1 MQIMRRILSLLMMI
15 SFGLLFI
22 TNFTQAQKSKAPK
35 KAIKEP
41 TKKNPVVMQIGPEI
55 VTFSGLE
62 QAYKRNMNR
71 KNVNLSEVKKDSVL
85 DFVRLYTNYRLK
97 VLDAFGRKLD
107 QDSSV
112 KADIEQNRK
121 LLADNYLY
129 EKKIVESTIDQML
142 LRRKRELQ
150 VGIIF
155 VERLIDTVKSWQKAE
170 RLLSIVKAGADF
182 ERIAR
187 DSSEDRETGN
197 KGGLLPYIT
206 SGRILRA
213 VEDAAYA
220 TPAGQVHP
228 SIIIGRGGYFIV
240 KTLKNESRI
249 KVKASHILS
258 FMSSS
263 EDSLKA
269 SAKADSLLMLLKSGA
284 SFEALAKEN
293 SDDASSKEKSGS
305 LGGWYTR
312 SKGMEGGSGD
322 VLHPAFES
330 ALYTLKDGETSGKV
344 WTDYG
349 VHIIKRDS
357 TKEIDLDED
366 RDALKKEYK
375 RIYFE
380 EDKRRF
386 LDSLKTSLGWGI
398 DLASLKQLTSMSDTM
413 KIMADTNTFKKVQSD
428 IKSLPLYNVKG
439 QGIITIGDL
448 LDSVKKQEYRT
459 ITANTLGITRAL
471 DKMTDPKCLK
481 LVTAPLE
488 NEYPEFGILMR
499 EFRDG
504 ILLFKV
510 EEQEVWSKLKFD
522 SSSAR
527 SYWDTTKTKYKTDVK
542 YDISE
547 IYVASDS
554 TAKKLRE
561 RLNAGESFETLAS
574 QFTERPGFKEKKGRY
589 SLQSVKE
596 NKLAALIE
604 KQKTVAGGI
613 LGPEEFERGYV
624 LLLVNEIAQ
633 PREKKFEEAIPDFAP
648 AYQDMV
654 QKKLT
659 EDWLTRIKTQYPVTI
674 QTKVL
679 ESMLKK

>member
-1 MQIMRRILSLLMMI
+1 MRRMLSLLMI
-15 SFGLLFI
+15 TSFGLLFI
-22 TNFTQAQKSKAPK
+22 TNYTQAQKSKAPK
-35 KAIKEP
+35 KAAKEP
-41 TKKNPVVMQIGPEI
+41 VQKNPVVMQIGPEK
-55 VTFSGLE
+55 VTFSDLE
-62 QAYKRNMNR
+62 QAFKRNMNR
-71 KNVNLSEVKKDSVL
+71 KNIKLSEVKKDSVL

-107 QDSSV
+107 QDSAV

-121 LLADNYLY
+121 LLADNYLF
-129 EKKIVESTIDQML
+129 EKKIVEPTIDQML
-142 LRRKRELQ
+142 QRRKRELQ

-155 VERLIDTVKSWQKAE
+155 VERPVDTVKAWQKAQ

-228 SIIIGRGGYFIV
+228 SIVIGRGGYFIV
-240 KTLKNESRI
+240 KTLKNEARI
-249 KVKASHILS
+249 KVKASHILC

-269 SAKADSLLMLLKSGA
+269 SAKADSLLALMKGGA
-284 SFEALAKEN
+284 SFATLAKEN
-293 SDDASSKEKSGS
+293 SDDASSKEKFGS

-322 VLHPAFES
+322 VLHPSFE
-330 ALYTLKDGETSGKV
+330 AGLYALKDGEISGKV

-349 VHIIKRDS
+349 VHIIRRDS

-366 RDALKKEYK
+366 REPLKKEYK

-386 LDSLKTSLGWGI
+386 IDSIKTSFGWGI
-398 DLASLKQLTSMSDTM
+398 DQANLKQLTSMSDTM
-413 KIMADTNTFKKVQSD
+413 KIMADTNTFKRVSAENKA
-428 IKSLPLYNVKG
+428 LPLYNLKD
-439 QGIITIGDL
+439 QGNITIGNF
-448 LDSVKKQEYRT
+448 LDTVKKQEYRT

-471 DKMTDPKCLK
+471 DKMTDPRALK
-481 LVTAPLE
+481 IATAPLE
-488 NEYPEFGILMR
+488 KEYPEFGSLMR

-522 SSSAR
+522 SLSAR
-527 SYWDTTKTKYKTDVK
+527 SYWDTTKTRYRTDVK
-542 YDISE
+542 YDFSE
-547 IYVASDS
+547 IYVTSDS
-554 TAKKLRE
+554 IANALRN

-574 QFTERPGFKEKKGRY
+574 QFTERPGFKDKKGQY
-589 SLQSVKE
+589 SSLSAKE
-596 NKLAALIE
+596 SKLAALLE
-604 KQKTVAGGI
+604 KQKISAGGI
-613 LGPEEFERGYV
+613 LGPEQFERGFV
-624 LLLVNEIAQ
+624 ILKLKEITQ

-648 AYQDMV
+648 AFQDLV
-654 QKKLT
+654 QKRLT
-659 EDWLTRIKTQYPVTI
+659 EEWLAKIKLQYPVTI

>member
-1 MQIMRRILSLLMMI
+1 MQTMRRMLSLLMMT

-22 TNFTQAQKSKAPK
+22 TNYTQAQKSKDAK

-41 TKKNPVVMQIGPEI
+41 ARKNPVVMQIGPET
-55 VTFSGLE
+55 VTFSDLE

-71 KNVNLSEVKKDSVL
+71 KNINLTEVKKDSVL

-107 QDSSV
+107 QDSAV

-129 EKKIVESTIDQML
+129 EKRIVEPTINQML
-142 LRRKRELQ
+142 QRRKRELQ
-150 VGIIF
+150 VAIIF
-155 VERLIDTVKSWQKAE
+155 VERPVDTVKAWQKAQ

-182 ERIAR
+182 DRIAR

-228 SIIIGRGGYFIV
+228 TIIIGRGGYFIV
-240 KTLKNESRI
+240 KTIKNEARI
-249 KVKASHILS
+249 KVKASHILC

-269 SAKADSLLMLLKSGA
+269 SAKADSLLALLKSGS
-284 SFEALAKEN
+284 SFTILAKEN

-322 VLHPAFES
+322 VLHPSFES
-330 ALYTLKDGETSGKV
+330 ALYALKDGELSGKV

-349 VHIIKRDS
+349 VHIIRRDS
-357 TKEIDLDED
+357 TKEIDLEED

-386 LDSLKTSLGWGI
+386 LDSLKMSFGWGI
-398 DLASLKQLTSMSDTM
+398 DNANLKQLTLLTDTM
-413 KIMADTNTFKKVQSD
+413 KIMADTNTFKRVTPEVKA
-428 IKSLPLYNVKG
+428 LPLYSTKEIG
-439 QGIITIGDL
+439 TITIGNF

-471 DKMTDPKCLK
+471 DKMSDPKGLK
-481 LVTAPLE
+481 IATAPLE
-488 NEYPEFGILMR
+488 KEFPEFGSLMR

-522 SSSAR
+522 STTAR
-527 SYWDTTKTKYKTDVK
+527 TYWDTTKTKYRTEVK
-542 YDISE
+542 YDFSE
-547 IYVASDS
+547 IYITSDS
-554 TAKKLRE
+554 IAKVLRE

-574 QFTERPGFKEKKGRY
+574 QYTERPGFKEKKGHY
-589 SLQSVKE
+589 TPQSIKE
-596 NKLAALIE
+596 SKLAGLIE
-604 KQKTVAGGI
+604 KQKTSAGGI
-613 LGPEEFERGYV
+613 IGPEQFERGYV
-624 LLLVNEIAQ
+624 LLKVHEILQ

-648 AYQDMV
+648 AFQDMV

-659 EDWLTRIKTQYPVTI
+659 EEWIAKIKAQYPVTI

>member
-1 MQIMRRILSLLMMI
+1 MRRVLSLLMMT

-22 TNFTQAQKSKAPK
+22 TNYTQAQKSKAPK
-35 KAIKEP
+35 KATKESAQ
-41 TKKNPVVMQIGPEI
+41 KNPVVMQIGPEI
-55 VTFSGLE
+55 VTFSDLE

-71 KNVNLSEVKKDSVL
+71 KSIKLSEVKKDSVL

-107 QDSSV
+107 QDSAV

-129 EKKIVESTIDQML
+129 EKRIVEPTIDQML
-142 LRRKRELQ
+142 QRRKRELQ
-150 VGIIF
+150 VAIIF
-155 VERLIDTVKSWQKAE
+155 VERPVDTVKSWQKAQ

-220 TPAGQVHP
+220 TPAGQIHP

-240 KTLKNESRI
+240 KTIKNEPRI
-249 KVKASHILS
+249 KVKASHILC

-269 SAKADSLLMLLKSGA
+269 MAKADSLLALLKTGA
-284 SFEALAKEN
+284 SFSTLAKEN

-322 VLHPAFES
+322 VLHPSFET
-330 ALYTLKDGETSGKV
+330 ALYGLKDGEISGKV

-386 LDSLKTSLGWGI
+386 LDSLKTSFGWGL
-398 DLASLKQLTSMSDTM
+398 DLAALKQLTSMTDTM
-413 KIMADTNTFKKVQSD
+413 KIMADTNTFKKVSSD
-428 IKSLPLYNVKG
+428 IKSLPLYNVKD
-439 QGIITIGDL
+439 QGIITIGNF

-471 DKMTDPKCLK
+471 DKMTDPKGLK
-481 LVTAPLE
+481 LATAPLE
-488 NEYPEFGILMR
+488 KEYPEFGALMR

-522 SSSAR
+522 STSAR

-542 YDISE
+542 YDFNE
-547 IYVASDS
+547 IYVTSDS
-554 TAKKLRE
+554 IAKSLRE
-561 RLNAGESFETLAS
+561 RLTAGESFETLAA
-574 QFTERPGFKEKKGRY
+574 QFTERPGFKEKKGHY
-589 SLQSVKE
+589 TPQTVKE
-596 NKLAALIE
+596 SKLAALIE
-604 KQKTVAGGI
+604 KQKITAGGI
-613 LGPEEFERGYV
+613 LGPEPFERGYV
-624 LLLVNEIAQ
+624 LLFVNEIAQ

-648 AYQDMV
+648 AFQDMV

-659 EDWLTRIKTQYPVTI
+659 EEWLSRIKAQYPVTI
-674 QTKVL
+674 QNKVL

>member
-1 MQIMRRILSLLMMI
+1 MRRMLSLLMMT

-22 TNFTQAQKSKAPK
+22 TNYTQAQKSKDPK

-41 TKKNPVVMQIGPEI
+41 ARKNPVVMQIGPET
-55 VTFSGLE
+55 VTFSDLE

-71 KNVNLSEVKKDSVL
+71 KNINLSEVKKDSVL

-107 QDSSV
+107 QDSAV

-129 EKKIVESTIDQML
+129 EKRIVEPTINQML
-142 LRRKRELQ
+142 QRRKRELQ
-150 VGIIF
+150 VAIIF
-155 VERLIDTVKSWQKAE
+155 VERPVDTVKAWQKAQ

-182 ERIAR
+182 DRIAR

-228 SIIIGRGGYFIV
+228 TIIIGRGGYFIV
-240 KTLKNESRI
+240 KTIKNEARI
-249 KVKASHILS
+249 KVKASHILC

-263 EDSLKA
+263 EDSLRA
-269 SAKADSLLMLLKSGA
+269 SAKADSLLQLLKSGS
-284 SFEALAKEN
+284 SFTTLAKEH

-322 VLHPAFES
+322 VLHPSFES
-330 ALYTLKDGETSGKV
+330 ALYALKDGELSGKV

-357 TKEIDLDED
+357 TKEIDLEED

-386 LDSLKTSLGWGI
+386 LDSLKLSFGWGI
-398 DLASLKQLTSMSDTM
+398 DNAHLKQLTLLTDTM
-413 KIMADTNTFKKVQSD
+413 KIMADTNTFKKVTPEV
-428 IKSLPLYNVKG
+428 KALPLYTTKDL
-439 QGIITIGDL
+439 GIITIGNF

-471 DKMTDPKCLK
+471 DKMTDPKGLK
-481 LVTAPLE
+481 IATAPLE
-488 NEYPEFGILMR
+488 KEFPEFGSLMR

-522 SSSAR
+522 STSAR
-527 SYWDTTKTKYKTDVK
+527 TYWDTTKTKYRTEVK
-542 YDISE
+542 YDFSE
-547 IYVASDS
+547 IYCTSDS
-554 TAKKLRE
+554 LAKALRD

-589 SLQSVKE
+589 SPQSAKE
-596 NKLAALIE
+596 SKLAGMID
-604 KQKTVAGGI
+604 KQKTPAGGLI
-613 LGPEEFERGYV
+613 GPEQFERGYV
-624 LLLVNEIAQ
+624 LLHVNEILQ

-648 AYQDMV
+648 AFQDMV

-659 EDWLTRIKTQYPVTI
+659 EEWIAKIKTQYPVTI

>member
-1 MQIMRRILSLLMMI
+1 MI
-15 SFGLLFI
+15 TSFGLLFI
-22 TNFTQAQKSKAPK
+22 TNYTQAQKSKAPK
-35 KAIKEP
+35 KAIKESAQR
-41 TKKNPVVMQIGPEI
+41 NPVVMQIGPET
-55 VTFSGLE
+55 VTFSDLE

-71 KNVNLSEVKKDSVL
+71 KNIKLSEVKKDSVL

-107 QDSSV
+107 QDSAV

-129 EKKIVESTIDQML
+129 EKKIVEPTIDQML
-142 LRRKRELQ
+142 QRRKRELQ
-150 VGIIF
+150 VAIIF
-155 VERLIDTVKSWQKAE
+155 VERPVDTVKSWQKAE

-220 TPAGQVHP
+220 TPAGQIHP

-249 KVKASHILS
+249 KVKASHILC

-269 SAKADSLLMLLKSGA
+269 SAKADSLLALLKTGA
-284 SFEALAKEN
+284 SFGALAKEN

-322 VLHPAFES
+322 VLHPSFES
-330 ALYTLKDGETSGKV
+330 ALYTLKDGEISGKV

-386 LDSLKTSLGWGI
+386 LDSLKTSLGWGM

-413 KIMADTNTFKKVQSD
+413 KIMADTNTFKKVISD
-428 IKSLPLYNVKG
+428 IKSLPLYNVKD
-439 QGIITIGDL
+439 QGIITIGNF

-471 DKMTDPKCLK
+471 DKMTDPKC
-481 LVTAPLE
+481 
-488 NEYPEFGILMR
+488 
-499 EFRDG
+499 
-504 ILLFKV
+504 
-510 EEQEVWSKLKFD
+510 
-522 SSSAR
+522 
-527 SYWDTTKTKYKTDVK
+527 
-542 YDISE
+542 
-547 IYVASDS
+547 
-554 TAKKLRE
+554 
-561 RLNAGESFETLAS
+561 
-574 QFTERPGFKEKKGRY
+574 
-589 SLQSVKE
+589 
-596 NKLAALIE
+596 
-604 KQKTVAGGI
+604 
-613 LGPEEFERGYV
+613 
-624 LLLVNEIAQ
+624 
-633 PREKKFEEAIPDFAP
+633 
-648 AYQDMV
+648 
-654 QKKLT
+654 
-659 EDWLTRIKTQYPVTI
+659 
-674 QTKVL
+674 
-679 ESMLKK
+679 

>member
-1 MQIMRRILSLLMMI
+1 MNQM
-15 SFGLLFI
+15 
-22 TNFTQAQKSKAPK
+22 QAQKPKATK
-35 KAIKEP
+35 KPAKESVQ
-41 TKKNPVVMQIGPEI
+41 KNPVVMQIGPET
-55 VTFSGLE
+55 VTFADLE

-71 KNVNLSEVKKDSVL
+71 KNVKLSEVKKDSVL

-107 QDSSV
+107 QDSAV
-112 KADIEQNRK
+112 RADIEQNRR

-129 EKKIVESTIDQML
+129 EKKIVEPIIDQML
-142 LRRKRELQ
+142 QRRKRELQ
-150 VGIIF
+150 VAIIF
-155 VERLIDTVKSWQKAE
+155 IERPVDTIKAWQKAQ
-170 RLLSIVKAGADF
+170 RLLGLVKAGADF

-220 TPAGQVHP
+220 TPAGQLHP
-228 SIIIGRGGYFIV
+228 SIVISRGGYFIV
-240 KTLKNESRI
+240 KTIKNEPRI

-258 FMSSS
+258 FMSSR

-269 SAKADSLLMLLKSGA
+269 MAKADSLLGLLKTGA
-284 SFEALAKEN
+284 SFGTLAKEH

-322 VLHPAFES
+322 ILHPAFEA
-330 ALYTLKDGETSGKV
+330 ALYALKDGEISGKV

-349 VHIIKRDS
+349 VHIVKRDS

-386 LDSLKTSLGWGI
+386 IDSIKKSYGWTLDNAN
-398 DLASLKQLTSMSDTM
+398 LAQLTAVSDTV
-413 KIMADTNTFKKVQSD
+413 KIMADTTTFKKVSTE
-428 IKSLPLYNVKG
+428 IKSLPLYSLKELG
-439 QGIITIGDL
+439 MITIGNF
-448 LDSVKKQEYRT
+448 LDSVRKQEYRT

-471 DKMTDPKCLK
+471 DKMTDPKALK
-481 LVTAPLE
+481 IATSPLE
-488 NEYPEFGILMR
+488 NEYPEFGTLMR

-522 SSSAR
+522 SLSAR
-527 SYWDTTKTKYKTDVK
+527 SYWDTTKTRYKTDIK
-542 YDISE
+542 YDYSE
-547 IYVASDS
+547 IYVTSD
-554 TAKKLRE
+554 TLANALRT
-561 RLNAGESFETLAS
+561 RLNAGESFATLAS
-574 QFTERPGFKEKKGRY
+574 QFTERPGFKEKSGHY
-589 SLQSVKE
+589 SPQTVKE
-596 NKLAALIE
+596 SKLASLIDK
-604 KQKTVAGGI
+604 KQGIAGNI
-613 LGPEEFERGYV
+613 IGPEQFERGYV
-624 LLLVNEIAQ
+624 LLLVNEVLQ
-633 PREKKFEEAIPDFAP
+633 PREKKFEEAIPEFAP
-648 AYQDMV
+648 AFQDMV
-654 QKKLT
+654 QKRLT
-659 EDWLTRIKTQYPVTI
+659 EEWLTRIKTQYPVTI
-674 QTKVL
+674 QSKVL